1 MSEYTMGA
9 VEMRFAEI
17 IWEHEPVS
25 SGELVKLCEQELNWK
40 KSTTYTVLRRLCQ
53 KGIFISE
60 NGVVTSLL
68 SKQMFQ
74 ARQSEE
80 IIEESFAG
88 SLPDFVAAFTS
99 RKKLSNKEIKEL
111 KKIIE
116 NNGGARNDSNGND
129 ADTGQNESSGKYHH
143 RNHIAPQNGI

>member
-1 MSEYTMGA
+1 MR
-9 VEMRFAEI
+9 VREMEIGEVQERFANLV
-17 IWEHEPVS
+17 WDNEPIP
-25 SGELVKLCEQELNWK
+25 SGQLVKLCEQELNWK

-99 RKKLSNKEIKEL
+99 RKKLSKKEIKEL

-116 NNGGARNDSNGND
+116 NNGGAK
-129 ADTGQNESSGKYHH
+129 E
-143 RNHIAPQNGI
+143 